1 MLLCAYYGRKPTF
14 LENAQRS
21 LTPWLA
27 TWSFNLNRHKEVTMD
42 KRGVGITITQHV
54 LMEERQSPEATGA
67 FTYLLNELIVAAKVI
82 SREVNKAGLG
92 DILGST
98 GEINVQQE
106 RVQKLDVFANWVIIE
121 RMQHI
126 GQLCCMGSEE
136 VAELIDIPA
145 QYPKGN
151 YILLFDPLDGSS
163 NIDVNVSIGTIFGI
177 YRKESDETDVDFLLS
192 DVLQPGIKQVAAG
205 YFIYGSSTIMVY
217 TTGNGVNGFTLY
229 PSVGEFLLSHE
240 NIRIPEKGKIYSLN
254 EGNYQY
260 WDEDTKALVDYFK
273 AKDKPS
279 GRPYTS
285 RYVGSLVADFHRN
298 LLKGGIFMYPAD
310 LKDPKKSTGKLRLMV
325 EANPLA
331 MVVREAGGYASD
343 GKGPILDI
351 QPTDLH
357 QRVPLYIGSKE
368 EVKTAEAFLSGK
380 RTE

>member
-1 MLLCAYYGRKPTF
+1 
-14 LENAQRS
+14 
-21 LTPWLA
+21 
-27 TWSFNLNRHKEVTMD
+27 
-42 KRGVGITITQHV
+42 
-54 LMEERQSPEATGA
+54 
-67 FTYLLNELIVAAKVI
+67 
-82 SREVNKAGLG
+82 
-92 DILGST
+92 
-98 GEINVQQE
+98 
-106 RVQKLDVFANWVIIE
+106 
-121 RMQHI
+121 
-126 GQLCCMGSEE
+126 MGSEE
-136 VAELIDIPA
+136 VAELIDIPD

-217 TTGNGVNGFTLY
+217 TTGNGVHGFTLY

-240 NIRIPEKGKIYSLN
+240 NIRTPEKGKIYSVN

-260 WDEDTKALVDYFK
+260 WDESTKALVDHFK
-273 AKDKPS
+273 AKDKPT

-298 LLKGGIFMYPAD
+298 LLKGGIFMYPSD
-310 LKDPKKSTGKLRLMV
+310 LKDPKKPTGKLRLMV

-331 MVVREAGGYASD
+331 MVVREAGGYASN
-343 GKGPILDI
+343 GQGPILEI

-368 EVKTAEAFLSGK
+368 DVETAEAFLSGERPK
-380 RTE
+380 

>member
-1 MLLCAYYGRKPTF
+1 MAK
-14 LENAQRS
+14 
-21 LTPWLA
+21 
-27 TWSFNLNRHKEVTMD
+27 K
-42 KRGVGITITQHV
+42 GVGTTIMQHI
-54 LMEERQSPEATGA
+54 LDRQRENPEATGA
-67 FTYLLNELIVAAKVI
+67 FTHLLIELIVAAKVI
-82 SREVNKAGLG
+82 SREVNKAGLV

-98 GEINVQQE
+98 GDINVQE
-106 RVQKLDVFANWVIIE
+106 ETVQKLDVFANRVIIE

-136 VAELIDIPA
+136 IADLIDIPP
-145 QYPKGN
+145 QYPKGS

-177 YRKESDETDVDFLLS
+177 FKKKSNETDVDFLLS
-192 DVLQPGIKQVAAG
+192 DVLQKGVEQVAAG

-217 TTGNGVNGFTLY
+217 TTGNGVHGFTLY

-240 NIRIPEKGKIYSLN
+240 NIRIPEKGKIYSVN

-260 WDEDTKALVDYFK
+260 WDEKTKALMDYFK
-273 AKDKPS
+273 TRDKAT

-310 LKDPKKSTGKLRLMV
+310 LKDPKKPSGKLRLMV

-343 GKGPILDI
+343 GYGPILEVE
-351 QPTDLH
+351 PKELH
-357 QRVPLYIGSKE
+357 QRTPLYIGSKGDVE
-368 EVKTAEAFLSGK
+368 IAEAFISRGK
-380 RTE
+380 TKTK

>member
-1 MLLCAYYGRKPTF
+1 
-14 LENAQRS
+14 
-21 LTPWLA
+21 
-27 TWSFNLNRHKEVTMD
+27 MD

-136 VAELIDIPA
+136 VAELIDIPS

-240 NIRIPEKGKIYSLN
+240 NIRIPDKGKIYSVN

-273 AKDKPS
+273 AKDKQT

-310 LKDPKKSTGKLRLMV
+310 LKDPKKPTGKLRLMV

-331 MVVREAGGYASD
+331 MVVREAGGYASN
-343 GKGPILDI
+343 GQGPILEI

-368 EVKTAEAFLSGK
+368 EVETAEAFLSGA
-380 RTE
+380 RPR

>member
-1 MLLCAYYGRKPTF
+1 MNRK
-14 LENAQRS
+14 A
-21 LTPWLA
+21 
-27 TWSFNLNRHKEVTMD
+27 
-42 KRGVGITITQHV
+42 VGITITQHI
-54 LMEERQSPEATGA
+54 LKQQRDNPQATGA
-67 FTYLLNELIVAAKVI
+67 FTTLLTELIVAAKVI
-82 SREVNKAGLG
+82 SREVNKAGLV

-98 GEINVQQE
+98 GEINIQDEQ
-106 RVQKLDVFANWVIIE
+106 VQKLDVFANRVIID

-136 VAELIDIPA
+136 VADLIEIPS

-177 YRKESDETDVDFLLS
+177 YKRQNEGNQSEVLLDE
-192 DVLQPGIKQVAAG
+192 VLQPGIRQVAAG

-217 TTGNGVNGFTLY
+217 TTGNGTGVHGFTLY

-240 NIRIPEKGKIYSLN
+240 NIKIPEKGKIYSVN

-260 WDEDTKALVDYFK
+260 WDDKTKALVNYFK
-273 AKDKPS
+273 EKDKTT

-310 LKDPKKSTGKLRLMV
+310 NKDPKKPHGKLRLMV

-331 MVVREAGGYASD
+331 MVVKEAGGYASD
-343 GKGPILDI
+343 GQGPILEI
-351 QPTDLH
+351 EPKELH
-357 QRVPLYIGSKE
+357 QRTPLFIGSKQDVE
-368 EVKTAEAFLSGK
+368 FAEAFLSGK
-380 RTE
+380 AP